1 MVLGSNNEEKK
12 NTFYSYKSAE
22 DVKKQFLAHET
33 IGKKMY
39 GEEEEAKSQKNMV

>member
-1 MVLGSNNEEKK
+1 MKK
-12 NTFYSYKSAE
+12 KKIHSTLTNQQKISR
-22 DVKKQFLAHET
+22 KQFLAQET